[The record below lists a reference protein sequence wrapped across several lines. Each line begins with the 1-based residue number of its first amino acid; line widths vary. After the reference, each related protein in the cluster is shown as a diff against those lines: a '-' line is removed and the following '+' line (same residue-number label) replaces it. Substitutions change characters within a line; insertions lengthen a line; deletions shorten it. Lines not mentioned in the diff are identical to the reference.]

1 MTYWNQRRAVLYLS
15 PEGANAFGID
25 TKDSAI
31 DVVVEWAD
39 ELGLWIFYEQVDDDT
54 RSVRLLKWSHFE
66 TATLD
71 IVTAEPERKDAI
83 GFLPHLVKD
92 PKIK

>member
-1 MTYWNQRRAVLYLS
+1 LESRRAVLYLS
-15 PEGANAFGID
+15 QEGANAFGVD
-25 TKDSAI
+25 AKDAAI
-31 DVVVEWAD
+31 EVVVEWAD

-71 IVTAEPERKDAI
+71 IVSAEPERKDAI
-83 GFLPHLVKD
+83 GFMPYLVKD
-92 PKIK
+92 PKN

>member
-1 MTYWNQRRAVLYLS
+1 LTYWNQRSAVLYLS
-15 PEGANAFGID
+15 SDGANAFGID
-25 TKDSAI
+25 PKDSAI

-71 IVTAEPERKDAI
+71 IVSTEPERKDAI
-83 GFLPHLVKD
+83 GFMPYLVKD
-92 PKIK
+92 PKNK

>member
-15 PEGANAFGID
+15 PEGANAFGVD
-25 TKDSAI
+25 AKDSAI
-31 DVVVEWAD
+31 EVVVEWAD
-39 ELGLWIFYEQVDDDT
+39 KLGLWIFYEQVDDDT

-71 IVTAEPERKDAI
+71 IVSAAPERKDAI
-83 GFLPHLVKD
+83 GFMPYLVKD